1 MGSKNV
7 KIFLSYSNQDSNI
20 AKNLYASFKKTG
32 ASCFMAEKDISAGEL
47 WEERIRQE
55 LITSDWVVILVTPRS
70 KNRLWVAAE
79 AGAAWVLNKK
89 LVAALMF
96 VDPNELIE
104 PIKKRQSRVI
114 ETPEQMEDLINELIP
129 STPLSTDTLT
139 GRWIDPT
146 DGDTVYFK
154 QVGNNVVGFYDYG
167 SGKRKVGVYIGSIV
181 NGVFE
186 YKWKWLNDQLS
197 GYGRMKLSED
207 GQELLGEWR
216 NERNNNKEDFQP
228 VGYKKISNKMP
239 EWLTDKDFEAYSS
252 FLKTNKLS

>member
-1 MGSKNV
+1 MNSKKV

-20 AKNLYASFKKTG
+20 AKNLYANLEKSG
-32 ASCFMAEKDISAGEL
+32 ASCFMAEKDIAAGEL

-55 LITSDWVVILVTPRS
+55 LISSDWVVILVTPRS

-79 AGAAWVLNKK
+79 AGAAWVLDKK

-96 VDPNELIE
+96 VDPNELID

-114 ETPEQMEDLINELIP
+114 ETPEQIEDFINELIP
-129 STPLSTDTLT
+129 SSALSTDNLT
-139 GRWIDPT
+139 GRWTDPS
-146 DGDTVYFK
+146 DGDTVYFR

-167 SGKRKVGVYIGSIV
+167 SGSRKVGVYIGSII

-197 GYGRMKLSED
+197 GHGWMRLSED
-207 GQELLGEWR
+207 ARELSGEWW
-216 NERNNNKEDFQP
+216 NEKNNNKEDLQL
-228 VGYKKISNKMP
+228 VGYKRISNKMP
-239 EWLTDKDFEAYSS
+239 EWITEQDFDMYSS
-252 FLKTNKLS
+252 FLKKS